1 MATGKP
7 KFEIGDTVS
16 LNSGGPVMSV
26 KTLPNVANNAYTCQ
40 WFAGKKLDQ
49 GLFKE
54 EQLVSAEPKAPL
66 PAPED
71 EKK

>member
-1 MATGKP
+1 MATEKL
-7 KFEIGDTVS
+7 KFKIGDTVI

-26 KTLPNVANNAYTCQ
+26 KALPTESSSSYTCQ

-49 GLFKE
+49 GAFKG

-66 PAPED
+66 PPPKD

>member
-1 MATGKP
+1 MAIGIP
-7 KFEIGDTVS
+7 KFKVGDTVS

-26 KTLPNVANNAYTCQ
+26 RSLPSVAVSLYTCQ

-49 GLFKE
+49 GQFKE
-54 EQLVSAEPKAPL
+54 DQLVSAEPKAPL

>member
-1 MATGKP
+1 MATEKP
-7 KFEIGDTVS
+7 KFKIGDTVS

-26 KTLPNVANNAYTCQ
+26 KLVPEANSGSYTCQ

-54 EQLVSAEPKAPL
+54 GQLVSAEPKAPL